1 MRAVVRFTRALAG
14 ASLSLTATV
23 AGLCLPTS
31 LVHAADVV
39 VQPSAGSGLV
49 VKDSVGSTVR
59 FRVQEDGKISIPG
72 WSGLPGQATQMCID
86 LIQGFIGPCPPPV
99 AGFSLPYSA
108 TVNNVLTLFDV
119 TQTGAGGALRG
130 AINNGSSTVPTV
142 IATSNGIGSG
152 LQVQLTNASNG
163 ARGVDVMQAGV
174 GPGVF
179 ATSAGGNAVW
189 GIAGSISAA
198 GVIGD
203 NPYGEAVVGR
213 AGTGNGGKCGGSTCS
228 GIGAVVGRHDG
239 QDGYGVRGFVTNANG
254 GIGVVGQV
262 GLSGGIGNAA
272 RFENVNAANGGDV
285 LVVAGNG
292 TGNLAVFKKGSNVAR
307 IDDTGKG
314 FFNGGTQNSGAD
326 IAELIDFRGRTPQPG
341 DVVEIDPEHA
351 LHYRLSRGSESTMV
365 AGVIT
370 TKPGVLMNASLE
382 DATGLPALALAG
394 RVPVKVTLEGGAIR
408 PGDLLVSASLE
419 GHAKRASG
427 AVVPGTVIG
436 KALQSHS
443 GGDRGVVEMLVM
455 TR

>member
-1 MRAVVRFTRALAG
+1 MRAVVPFAHALAG
-14 ASLSLTATV
+14 VSLRLTASLIS
-23 AGLCLPTS
+23 LCLPMA
-31 LVHAADVV
+31 LAHAADVV
-39 VQPSAGSGLV
+39 VQPSAGSSLV
-49 VKDSVGSTVR
+49 VKDSLGGADR

-86 LIQGFIGPCPPPV
+86 FTLGFIGPCPPPV

-108 TVNNVLTLFDV
+108 TVNNALTLFDI
-119 TQTGAGGALRG
+119 TQSGTGGALRG
-130 AINNGSSTVPTV
+130 AITNSVSTAAAISASS
-142 IATSNGIGSG
+142 AGFGSG
-152 LQVQLTNASNG
+152 VAVQLGNSGNG
-163 ARGVDVMQAGV
+163 GRGVDVMQNGV
-174 GPGVF
+174 GPGVY
-179 ATSAGGNAVW
+179 AESSGGHAVW
-189 GIAGSISAA
+189 GKTFSMSAA
-198 GVIGD
+198 GVMGD

-213 AGTGNGGKCGGSTCS
+213 AGMGNGGLCGSFGCA

-239 QDGYGVRGFVTNANG
+239 QDGYGVRGFVTNAVG
-254 GIGVVGQV
+254 GIGVIGQV
-262 GLSGGIGNAA
+262 GIGGGTGTAG
-272 RFENVNAANGGDV
+272 RFENVNSSNAGDV
-285 LVVAGNG
+285 LVVSGNG
-292 TGNLAVFKKGSNVAR
+292 AGNLAVFRKGGNVAR

-326 IAELIDFRGRTPQPG
+326 IAELIDFQGRTPQPG

-351 LHYRLSRGSESTMV
+351 LHYRLSRGSESPMV

-370 TKPGVLMNASLE
+370 TKPGVLMNASIE

-443 GGDRGVVEMLVM
+443 GGDKGVVEMLVM